1 MDSNSPQL
9 HGGPVVKILASIVV
23 GMDLIPGQG
32 TKIPCAAWL
41 RNKNSKNNS
50 KKKKKKRE
58 RESLL
63 YPRGNHS
70 HDFSGGRLGRYIEDI
85 YVQT

>member
-41 RNKNSKNNS
+41 RNKNSKNTS
-50 KKKKKKRE
+50 KKKKKRE
-58 RESLL
+58 RE
-63 YPRGNHS
+63 NHC
-70 HDFSGGRLGRYIEDI
+70 FILGETTLMISVAAD
-85 YVQT
+85 